1 MARALQASLEELATA
16 GVQWREDITISS
28 TCSVFAESEVV
39 SLVAQNKNVADITH
53 GLYESVAAKTAGLVK
68 RAKGE
73 GPYMMTGGVAVN
85 VGVVAAVER
94 RLGEKLVVN
103 DQAQL
108 CGALG
113 AALIV
118 PRGAGGPTA

>member
-1 MARALQASLEELATA
+1 
-16 GVQWREDITISS
+16 
-28 TCSVFAESEVV
+28 
-39 SLVAQNKNVADITH
+39 
-53 GLYESVAAKTAGLVK
+53 
-68 RAKGE
+68 
-73 GPYMMTGGVAVN
+73 MMTGGVAVN

-94 RLGEKLVVN
+94 RLGKKLVVN

-118 PRGAGGPTA
+118 PRGAGGPTV